1 MKKPVLHHEVFDHE
15 LALLKADERI
25 GIDVGFIRRKPRK
38 IEPLQLLKAFCMLL
52 PGSCPSLRSLA
63 AVLSVLRSESISKQ
77 AVARRLSRAWI
88 YFLKQMLALLLCRH
102 IEPGPTE
109 ELFSGFGRVL
119 LHDSSVLPLPAS
131 MARYYKGSRNQ
142 SGNIF
147 SQAKVQGILDIKN
160 RSYIKFDVTS
170 FTRNDQGAA
179 ADVLEI
185 LRPGDVIIRD
195 LGYFVT
201 GILSR
206 IEKAVAFF
214 LSRYH
219 YRCSVF
225 DVKRIPFDILK
236 ALEKDGEMDAR
247 VRIGS
252 KEKLPVRIVALPVP
266 APVANERRRLMRQ
279 NRDTRCHPGKR
290 QLKLLGWMIFITNI
304 SGEIWDK
311 QKIRQIYRLRWRIE
325 VVFNAFKGHFGIR
338 SYSYTASRYQIES
351 IIYTRLIY
359 ILLLQIVVYN
369 PLLYHIESR
378 YKRKVSL
385 LKLAS
390 FFTRYYWLVLP
401 LPQCTDKDFP
411 VKIFGYF
418 CTYDKRKR
426 PNYEDLLEE
435 LGKTNREN

>member
-1 MKKPVLHHEVFDHE
+1 MKKPELHHEAFDHE

-25 GIDVGFIRRKPRK
+25 AIDVGFIRRKPRK
-38 IEPLQLLKAFCMLL
+38 IEPLQLLKAFCMIM

-77 AVARRLSRAWI
+77 AVARRLGRAWI
-88 YFLKQMLALLLCRH
+88 DFLKQMLALLLCRH
-102 IEPGPTE
+102 IEPGPME

-142 SGNIF
+142 SGNTF
-147 SQAKVQGILDIKN
+147 SQAKVQAILDIKN

-170 FTRNDQGAA
+170 FTRNDQSAA
-179 ADVLEI
+179 ADILEI
-185 LRPGDVIIRD
+185 LSPGDVIIRD

-206 IEKAVAFF
+206 IEKAGAFF

-219 YRCSVF
+219 HRCSVF
-225 DVKRIPFDILK
+225 DVRRVPLDILK
-236 ALEKDGEMDAR
+236 VLERDGEMDAR

-252 KEKLPVRIVALPVP
+252 SEKFAVRMIALPVP
-266 APVANERRRLMRQ
+266 ACVANERRRLMRQ

-304 SGEIWDK
+304 TDEIWDR

-325 VVFNAFKGHFGIR
+325 VVFKAFKGHFGIR

-359 ILLLQIVVYN
+359 ILLFQIVVYN
-369 PLLYHIESR
+369 PLLYHIDSR

-401 LPQCTDKDFP
+401 VPQCTDKDFL
-411 VKIFGYF
+411 VNIFGYF

-426 PNYEDLLEE
+426 ANYEDLLEK
-435 LGKTNREN
+435 LGKTNKEN